1 MNFQQLHH
9 EGNSSAPVR
18 CKSYAFDVNQQAE
31 SLVKWEQCYDQHS
44 QGCFSGYLDELKLG
58 GVHLFE
64 EFTNQTLLQRC
75 CVNESSLWL
84 GFSLQAQ
91 QPRINGMSLENG
103 QLMIRPSGVEFELI
117 TPTDFQI
124 FGLVLDNDCI
134 RKQMAGLDAD
144 RWLEHSEQ
152 VLVTQPNPRLAYE
165 LANLIKMAL
174 SPTSLVGRHILS
186 SDQPLRSE
194 RLHVLLQSAIADLL
208 VQTENS
214 LSGVEIN
221 QPAKRRVVERIRKHI
236 EQTGRYPLTITE
248 LCQIGYVSRRTLQ
261 YCFEHELGV
270 SPMQYLRECRLN
282 EIRRA
287 LLLTNGQTIISDLAM
302 EYGFYH
308 ISTFNEHYKLL
319 FGETPSQTLQRTP
332 AYQIRPQIKYTSYS
346 ER

>member
-9 EGNSSAPVR
+9 EGNSSAPIR

-44 QGCFSGYLDELKLG
+44 QGSFSGYLDELKLG
-58 GVHLFE
+58 GIHLFE

-75 CVNESSLWL
+75 CVNESSLWI

-91 QPRINGMSLENG
+91 RPRINGTPLDRG

-117 TPTDFQI
+117 TPMDFQI

-134 RKQMAGLDAD
+134 GTQLVGLDAE

-152 VLVTQPNPRLAYE
+152 VLVTQANPRLAYE
-165 LANLIKMAL
+165 LANMIKMVL
-174 SPTSLVGRHILS
+174 SPSSLISQHILTT
-186 SDQPLRSE
+186 DQPQRRE
-194 RLHVLLQSAIADLL
+194 RLQGLIHSAIADRL
-208 VQTENS
+208 VQTES
-214 LSGVEIN
+214 SFTGVSVS
-221 QPAKRRVVERIRKHI
+221 QPGKRRVLERIRHHI
-236 EQTGRYPLTITE
+236 EQSGRYPLTITE

-282 EIRRA
+282 EVRRA
-287 LLLTNGQTIISDLAM
+287 LLASHGHIIISDLAL

-308 ISTFNEHYKLL
+308 ISTFNDHYKAL

-332 AYQIRPQIKYTSYS
+332 AYQVRPQINYLG
-346 ER
+346 